1 MLPWKYIL
9 DGSFA
14 PVYCQK
20 DVAEMA
26 GLMLPATSVQ
36 TFKIRNGSQRVNT
49 MEYDWYCLCFKKPF
63 MVYELFQLNLLIRR
77 FSIKWRY
84 IFLISVLFDS

>member
-49 MEYDWYCLCFKKPF
+49 MEYD
-63 MVYELFQLNLLIRR
+63 
-77 FSIKWRY
+77 
-84 IFLISVLFDS
+84 